1 MIKHDTTHQNTQ
13 EFIQV
18 LEGAATA
25 PKHLNILKWILNG
38 FEKRIDVCIC
48 PARRLKR
55 RQMPCLPKACA
66 KGFWNPPQ
74 SPLSLQVPAAHLQS
88 ARPSVAV
95 SQVCPR
101 PWMLPDLPDA
111 SRPGGVDLR
120 VIKMANEIKFNLVSL
135 LTNESKRCNMEA
147 PTQASLPS
155 GNPRSTSYLINRP
168 PTSRNCLIVKHA
180 TRADRTVSCN
190 KSWNKA
196 GVIPRETSFS
206 HCLHIRPEP

>member
-1 MIKHDTTHQNTQ
+1 M
-13 EFIQV
+13 V
-18 LEGAATA
+18 
-25 PKHLNILKWILNG
+25 
-38 FEKRIDVCIC
+38 
-48 PARRLKR
+48 LKR
-55 RQMPCLPKACA
+55 GLM
-66 KGFWNPPQ
+66 
-74 SPLSLQVPAAHLQS
+74 SVPALQGGWNEDKCPVS
-88 ARPSVAV
+88 PRPAQKDSGIHRNLRFRCR
-95 SQVCPR
+95 CPR
-101 PWMLPDLPDA
+101 HTCRAHVRQWLSHKFVQDLGCFQIFQMLPD
-111 SRPGGVDLR
+111 RGVDWR
-120 VIKMANEIKFNLVSL
+120 VIKMANEIKLNLVSL

-206 HCLHIRPEP
+206 HCLHIRPQP